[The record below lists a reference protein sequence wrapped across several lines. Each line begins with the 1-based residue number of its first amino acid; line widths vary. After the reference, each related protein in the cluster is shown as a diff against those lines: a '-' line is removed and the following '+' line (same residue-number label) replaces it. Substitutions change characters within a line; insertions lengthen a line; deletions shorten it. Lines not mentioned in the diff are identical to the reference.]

1 MTFQGKLA
9 QMLSAAAGVFLHE
22 TQQIGPHLLILKLR
36 WLLNNL
42 SQLHRL
48 LLAAIAMLVATAM
61 FRCLARHPMTCH
73 PRARELTK
81 VQVELPGQGQAPKMS
96 WTRLTVDSKVPEDA
110 EVKEVSSV
118 MHCAQP
124 PRGNH

>member
-1 MTFQGKLA
+1 MTN
-9 QMLSAAAGVFLHE
+9 VR
-22 TQQIGPHLLILKLR
+22 LLLD
-36 WLLNNL
+36 NL
-42 SQLHRL
+42 SQQRWVM
-48 LLAAIAMLVATAM
+48 LAATAM
-61 FRCLARHPMTCH
+61 LATTAMYRSLSCYSTTCH
-73 PRARELTK
+73 TFSRELTK

-110 EVKEVSSV
+110 EVKEVRSG